1 MSNKKDDVQQDNLF
15 KNIQAMSKVLARY
28 SQQNLALEIE
38 NELLKDKIE
47 ALQKEGDEE
56 GGESDGS

>member
-1 MSNKKDDVQQDNLF
+1 MSNKNDDVQQDDLF
-15 KNIQAMSKVLARY
+15 KNIQAISKVLARY
-28 SQQNLALEIE
+28 SQRNLALEIE

-56 GGESDGS
+56 RGDET

>member
-28 SQQNLALEIE
+28 SQRNLALEIE

-56 GGESDGS
+56 GGDET

>member
-1 MSNKKDDVQQDNLF
+1 MSNKKDNIKQDDLF

-38 NELLKDKIE
+38 KSMK
-47 ALQKEGDEE
+47 KEVNQMAVKFI
-56 GGESDGS
+56 SSWPIKMKK